1 MRTRRAGEF
10 WHDGDWVETA
20 TVRVSCP
27 DRLSIDPAVVDIRS
41 RGNLPLLVGDQ
52 VLAELTQSDL
62 MESWE
67 TAVSL
72 SPKDLVQMSKL
83 AGKRLARA
91 FEENIE
97 GANLTEVVT
106 DAAVL
111 FLLSIRKHGVRSPDD
126 IPACTVSYDATRD
139 KEAFAISA

>member
-1 MRTRRAGEF
+1 MRMRGGDEFRR
-10 WHDGDWVETA
+10 DGDWVDTA

-27 DRLSIDPAVVDIRS
+27 DRLSVDPAVVDIRS

-62 MESWE
+62 VESWE

-97 GANLTEVVT
+97 GADLTEVVT

-111 FLLSIRKHGVRSPDD
+111 FLLSIRRHGVRSPQD
-126 IPACTVSYDATRD
+126 IPACTVSYDAVRD
-139 KEAFAISA
+139 KEAFALSA

>member
-1 MRTRRAGEF
+1 MRMRGGDEF
-10 WHDGDWVETA
+10 WRDGDWVDTA

-27 DRLSIDPAVVDIRS
+27 DRLSVDPAVVDIRS

-62 MESWE
+62 VESWE

-97 GANLTEVVT
+97 GADLTEVVT

-111 FLLSIRKHGVRSPDD
+111 FLLIIRRHGVRSPQD
-126 IPACTVSYDATRD
+126 IPACTVSYDAARD
-139 KEAFAISA
+139 KEAFAVTA